1 MIRNFAMAVLLAGV
15 ALSAPLAHAADE
27 KAPAKKTAKA
37 QQAEGIA
44 AVVNSDAITMSDV
57 YDRMKLMIVSSGMPN
72 TPDIQE
78 RLKNQVLNMLIEESL
93 QMQEARSAN
102 ITITPEEV
110 AGGLTT
116 IAKNNNLELDRFR
129 AMLQNDGIRIRTL
142 ENQVRAQLAWGRVV
156 QRKLRK
162 QVDVS
167 ESDIDERQRF
177 LESSIGKQQYQVAQ
191 IFLPLDS
198 GQQEAEVQALAQRL
212 TREIT
217 ERRAPFPQVAQQFSQ
232 EAAAARGGDLG
243 WVQEG
248 ELPEQLNQALATM
261 KEGDLSDPIR
271 TVSGYHILLLRG
283 KRTVSAENIPDRE
296 QILNQIGTERLD
308 RVQRRHLMDLKAE
321 AFVDR
326 RV

>member
-27 KAPAKKTAKA
+27 KAPAKKAAKA

-177 LESSIGKQQYQVAQ
+177 LEASIGKQQYQVAQ

>member
-1 MIRNFAMAVLLAGV
+1 MIRNFAMAVLLASIT
-15 ALSAPLAHAADE
+15 LSAPLAHAAGE
-27 KAPAKKTAKA
+27 KSPAKKATKG

-93 QMQEARSAN
+93 QMQEARQAN

-110 AGGLTT
+110 NGGLTT
-116 IAKNNNLELDRFR
+116 IAKNNNLELERFR
-129 AMLQNDGIRIRTL
+129 AMLQNDGIRMRTL

-156 QRKLRK
+156 QRTLRK

-177 LESSIGKQQYQVAQ
+177 LEASIGKQQYQVAQ
-191 IFLPLDS
+191 IFLPLDT
-198 GQQEAEVQALAQRL
+198 GQEEAEVQALAQRL

-248 ELPEQLNQALATM
+248 ELPDPLNQVVAGM
-261 KEGDLSDPIR
+261 KEGDLSEPVR
-271 TVSGYHILLLRG
+271 SVSGYHILLLRG

>member
-15 ALSAPLAHAADE
+15 ALFAPLAHAADE
-27 KAPAKKTAKA
+27 KAPAKKAKA

-44 AVVNSDAITMSDV
+44 AVVNTDAITMSDV

-72 TPDIQE
+72 TPDMQE

-93 QMQEARSAN
+93 QMQEARQAS

-110 AGGLTT
+110 SGGLAT
-116 IAKNNNLELDRFR
+116 IAKNNNLELEQFR
-129 AMLQNDGIRIRTL
+129 KMLQNDGIRIRTL

-177 LESSIGKQQYQVAQ
+177 LEASIGKQQYQVAQ
-191 IFLPLDS
+191 IFLSLDS

-248 ELPEQLNQALATM
+248 ELPEQLNQALAAM

-283 KRTVSAENIPDRE
+283 KRIVSAENIPNRE

-308 RVQRRHLMDLKAE
+308 RVQRRHMMDLKAE

>member
-177 LESSIGKQQYQVAQ
+177 LEASIGKQQYQVAQ

-248 ELPEQLNQALATM
+248 ELPEQLNQVLATM